1 MADRLPGD
9 WRIPGVGTE
18 KRRRYDIGDRL
29 DYLNSSILLPL
40 DREDL
45 GPELA
50 SGIKEMAPSLPE

>member
-1 MADRLPGD
+1 M
-9 WRIPGVGTE
+9 GTE